1 MAVSV
6 KNEYDINAPLSV
18 VMDVLKDIP
27 ALPDWS
33 SAHSAA
39 EVLTTHEDGTADHA
53 EVTVGMIGIKDTQE
67 LAYTWT
73 DTVSS
78 WTLVSSSQL
87 AEQQGSYTLTA
98 LSDTKTHVLFEL
110 TVDLKIKMP
119 GFLVKKGQNAAADI
133 AKKGLTAE
141 AERRYA
147 AQ

>member
-6 KNEYDINAPLSV
+6 SKEFDVNAPLSV

-39 EVLTTHEDGTADHA
+39 ETLSTHPDGTPDK
-53 EVTVGMIGIKDTQE
+53 VKVSVGMIGINDDQE

-73 DTVSS
+73 DNVCAWS
-78 WTLVSSSQL
+78 LVNSSQL
-87 AEQQGSYTLTA
+87 AEQEGSYTMTA
-98 LSDTKTHVLFEL
+98 VGPDKTHVKFDLSVE
-110 TVDLKIKMP
+110 LKIKLP
-119 GFLVKKGQNAAADI
+119 GLLVKQGQKKAADT

-141 AERRYA
+141 AEKRA
-147 AQ
+147 KA